1 MARPGRYEAAAYA
14 ARQALQCHGTPG
26 SLRSFAQHTLG
37 RAFEAQGDK
46 ARVERALD
54 ACRQHFGSAQAAY
67 SAVSQIDEVAGR
79 FPQVAGMTFTVDPS
93 ADAGSRISDVTVSG
107 MPLDPEKTYGV
118 VSNNYV
124 RNGGDGY
131 EPFKT
136 AQNAYDYGP
145 DLADVTAEFIAANG
159 AYTPYTDGRITVK

>member
-1 MARPGRYEAAAYA
+1 MVGKRLADITEVPREDHQVHVMVADD
-14 ARQALQCHGTPG
+14 
-26 SLRSFAQHTLG
+26 SLRVRRPPNMML
-37 RAFEAQGDK
+37 
-46 ARVERALD
+46 
-54 ACRQHFGSAQAAY
+54 
-67 SAVSQIDEVAGR
+67 
-79 FPQVAGMTFTVDPS
+79 VD
-93 ADAGSRISDVTVSG
+93 G

-131 EPFKT
+131 APFT
-136 AQNAYDYGP
+136 SAQNAYDYGP